1 MKLELPIAADL
12 GTHLAD
18 GAAAAEY
25 RRGRI
30 DPYVGLCDE
39 IVLNFTGVRTANSS
53 FVNGLI
59 VGLIEQHSVTV
70 LKRVTFKGCNPVMQV
85 LVQAAVDLGLAKIDG
100 RVDA

>member
-1 MKLELPIAADL
+1 MRLDVPIAADL

-30 DPYVGLCDE
+30 DPYVDICDE
-39 IVLNFTGVRTANSS
+39 IVLDFTAVRTANSS

-59 VGLIEQHSVTV
+59 VGLIEQHGAEV
-70 LKRVTFKGCNPVMQV
+70 LKRVTFKGCNRVIRV
-85 LVQAAVDLGLAKIDG
+85 LVQAAIDLGLAKIDR